1 MDKVIAKE
9 VKKGRLKEREDKQ
22 LKYKIKLGIAID

>member
-1 MDKVIAKE
+1 MDKVIVKE

-22 LKYKIKLGIAID
+22 LKKIINLGIAID